1 MAGKS
6 RNRVFKLAQGLAVV
20 FTSLWF
26 STNAYAAA
34 DKDYDYPD
42 LWTKPGGDAPDK
54 EVPGWLVNLGPTGA
68 RAIITENSF
77 IVRYI
82 FKDSPAVGKLNLG
95 DEIVGVF
102 GKPFDPKLKPTGRF
116 GYDGP
121 IMEFGQAIEKAEGK
135 DGYLI
140 LNVKRGSK
148 TEDVTI
154 NLESIGTF
162 SPTFPINCKKSEL
175 LRARALKYF
184 VDHPEADGACNT
196 RSAIILA
203 LLSSEDPKHQANAKQ
218 RILRW
223 ATERPDDGTWT
234 WPAAYQLITLGEYHL
249 LTKDPSVL
257 PAMKLCVEHLEKIQY
272 KVGVN
277 IPFHERT
284 GKPIVVNGVSFDYD
298 KLKAAIDLYD
308 GGFGH
313 GSPGG
318 YGPMQYTTI
327 LAVIGWQLAERSG
340 LTVTP
345 ARMDSAFKYIHYGT
359 NASGALAYGS
369 EFTFG
374 GYAIEDPLAFGRQT
388 GGERAV
394 GKSGAGFIAHKLA
407 SERADAAEYMNKYKN
422 FYKTAYAGLPNG
434 HADGNLNIFWG
445 FVGAGA
451 ADDDA
456 ILRTTMDYFKPWIN
470 MARCFDGSFVVQPNR
485 HAGDDDSYY
494 HSSRYNITG
503 SMALAFGI
511 GNPKLIIQGI
521 QVSLPG
527 VNPKALKGKADI
539 AYKALVKK
547 NYAEAL
553 SSLKGSSSDDAV
565 AQAILSHVDVH
576 AQVAIAK
583 MEALEKAGDIAS
595 LHAELGKGQKMF
607 GLLPSFKEKVARFET
622 AFREEPWK
630 LELKIEA
637 NYRQIV
643 GMLRRNKSLA
653 YVGDLE
659 RFAAKYPDSLYG
671 KWAQQ
676 VAKEYRASSTIVEPQ
691 IDLGSIKPASSA
703 VAAIPNQETSANS
716 VNSTNSNPAQPVAS
730 SSAAA
735 TGPSE
740 VKAAKAAN
748 KDSSELL
755 NEFQQRMVR
764 KLETLLAGGANI
776 DVWISNW
783 GPKRERYKVQKA
795 SDIGL
800 LVKQGESLL
809 PVPWNKL
816 STADRADLAKG
827 MAKEDDV
834 EGLLISAVM
843 QHLAGK
849 SADAELA
856 LALAT
861 KKDADAAKKVKDAL
875 AGR

>member
-1 MAGKS
+1 MKLPLSLSILCVMA
-6 RNRVFKLAQGLAVV
+6 
-20 FTSLWF
+20 LWL
-26 STNAYAAA
+26 SANAHAAA
-34 DKDYDYPD
+34 DKDYHDN
-42 LWTKPGGDAPDK
+42 WSKPGGDAPDK

-68 RAIITENSF
+68 RAIITETSF

-82 FKDSPAVGKLNLG
+82 FKDSPAVGKLNLD
-95 DEIVGVF
+95 DEIIGVF
-102 GKPFDPKLKPTGRF
+102 GKPFDPKPKRTGRY
-116 GYDGP
+116 GYEGP
-121 IMEFGQAIEKAEGK
+121 FMEFGEAIEKAEGK
-135 DGYLI
+135 DGKLI

-148 TEDVTI
+148 TEEVTI
-154 NLESIGTF
+154 NLDAIGTF
-162 SPTFPINCKKSEL
+162 SPTFPINCYKSEL

-184 VDHPEADGACNT
+184 VDHPEADGQCNT
-196 RSAIILA
+196 GAAISLA
-203 LLSSEDPKHQANAKQ
+203 LLASDDPKHQALAKK
-218 RILRW
+218 RILGW
-223 ATERPDDGTWT
+223 ATQRPDDGTWT

-272 KVGVN
+272 KHPIDFG
-277 IPFHERT
+277 HKRT
-284 GKPIVVNGVSFDYD
+284 PDNKLVVNGVTFDYD
-298 KLKAAIDLYD
+298 KLKAAIDYYD

-327 LAVIGWQLAERSG
+327 LSVIGWQLAERSG

-345 ARMDSAFKYIHYGT
+345 ARMASAFKYIHYGT

-394 GKSGAGFIAHKLA
+394 GKSGAALIAHKLA
-407 SERADAAEYMNKYKN
+407 SERADSTEYVNKYKG
-422 FYKTAYAGLPNG
+422 FYKMAYAGLPNG
-434 HADGNLNIFWG
+434 HADGNLNLFWG
-445 FVGAGA
+445 FVAAGA

-456 ILRTTMDYFKPWIN
+456 VLRTVFDYFKPWIN
-470 MARCFDGSFVVQPNR
+470 MSRCFDGSFVTQPNR
-485 HAGDDDSYY
+485 HSGDDDAYY
-494 HSSRYNITG
+494 HSSRYNATA

-511 GNPKLIIQGI
+511 GTPKLIIQGI

-547 NYAEAL
+547 NYAEATAA
-553 SSLKGSSSDDAV
+553 LKGSSSDDAV
-565 AQAILSHVDVH
+565 AQAILAHIDVH

-595 LHAELGKGQKMF
+595 LYSELGKGQKMF
-607 GLLPSFKEKVARFET
+607 GLLPSFKEKAARFET

-671 KWAQQ
+671 KWALQI
-676 VAKEYRASSTIVEPQ
+676 AKEYRASSSVVEPQ
-691 IDLGSIKPASSA
+691 VDLASIKPPAPSA
-703 VAAIPNQETSANS
+703 VAAAPNQATSANS
-716 VNSTNSNPAQPVAS
+716 APAKPAAS
-730 SSAAA
+730 PTAA
-735 TGPSE
+735 TGSSDSKP
-740 VKAAKAAN
+740 AKAAN
-748 KDSSELL
+748 KDSSELVA
-755 NEFQQRMVR
+755 EFQQRMVR
-764 KLETLLAGGANI
+764 KLETLLAGGAKI

-783 GPKRERYKVQKA
+783 GPKSQRYKVQKA
-795 SDIGL
+795 SDVGL
-800 LVKQGESLL
+800 VVQQGESLL

-816 STADRADLAKG
+816 SPADRADLAKG

-834 EGLLISAVM
+834 EALLISAVM
-843 QHLAGK
+843 QHVAGK

-856 LALAT
+856 LSLAT
-861 KKDADAAKKVKDAL
+861 NKDAEAAKKVKDAL